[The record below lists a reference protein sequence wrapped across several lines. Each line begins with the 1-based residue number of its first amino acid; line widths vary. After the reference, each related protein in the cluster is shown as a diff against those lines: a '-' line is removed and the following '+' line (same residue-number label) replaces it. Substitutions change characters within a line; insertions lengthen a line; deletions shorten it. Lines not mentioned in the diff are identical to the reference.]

1 MYIDLISL
9 VTTAVIYSACIDGLA
24 WVCSISI
31 AYALEVLQFCARR
44 SILCRSA
51 HKDNMTNICCTSLG
65 SVNDLPLFDNEPLPG
80 STVVYC

>member
-9 VTTAVIYSACIDGLA
+9 VATALIYSACIDGLA

-31 AYALEVLQFCARR
+31 ANALEVLQSCARL
-44 SILCRSA
+44 SILYISA
-51 HKDNMTNICCTSLG
+51 HKDYMTNICCTSLG
-65 SVNDLPLFDNEPLPG
+65 SVNDVPPYGNEPLSG